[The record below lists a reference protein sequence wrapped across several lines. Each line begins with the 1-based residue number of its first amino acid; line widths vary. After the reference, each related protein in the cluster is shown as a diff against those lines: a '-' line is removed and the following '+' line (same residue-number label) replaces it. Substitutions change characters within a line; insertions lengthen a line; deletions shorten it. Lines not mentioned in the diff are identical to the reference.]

1 LTALAKRKREKA
13 MSKALKDEI
22 EVFWP
27 EQRQQRIEMGDKLD
41 VPREVVFF
49 SYFKKK
55 AAVAGAED
63 ELMKLGYL
71 VSSELKTFGK
81 SSLMAKTDSA
91 LTDAAVRKFLTEVI
105 TVIEAA
111 GGEFDGFVAEVVE

>member
-1 LTALAKRKREKA
+1 M
-13 MSKALKDEI
+13 MSQALKDEI

-27 EQRQQRIEMGDKLD
+27 EQKQQRIDVGDKLD
-41 VPREVVFF
+41 VAREVVFF
-49 SYFKKK
+49 SYFKMKSDV
-55 AAVAGAED
+55 AVAEG
-63 ELMKLGYL
+63 ELIKLGYL

-105 TVIEAA
+105 TVIEEA
-111 GGEFDGFVAEVVE
+111 GGEFDGFVAEIIE

>member
-91 LTDAAVRKFLTEVI
+91 LNDDAVRKFLTEVI